1 MTTALPKSDD
11 LRPSR
16 LFSHSIARRQF
27 WGGAGFELDADGEN
41 IVFCG
46 LSICRVDASQTINPL
61 SLPDII
67 ALVRVCDTALRTKQW
82 PLAGFDQIPR
92 FRTLF
97 DYDGSV
103 ALGFP
108 DTPIYDAA
116 VIEAFT
122 NAIHGLYPWDGFGD
136 LFEKIKR
143 PDIDKPQTAK

>member
-1 MTTALPKSDD
+1 MTYYQADYFHIPLLDGS
-11 LRPSR
+11 
-16 LFSHSIARRQF
+16 FGVGQV
-27 WGGAGFELDADGEN
+27 FELDADGEN
-41 IVFCG
+41 IVFRG
-46 LSICRVDASQTINPL
+46 LSTCRVDASQTINPL

-103 ALGFP
+103 ALGCP
-108 DTPIYDAA
+108 DTPIYDVA

-122 NAIHGLYPWDGFGD
+122 NAIHGLNPWDGFGD
-136 LFEKIKR
+136 LFEKINR